1 MLRRAAFSLLL
12 LLLPAPLLFAKC
24 VPLKVLRIVTS
35 FESAK
40 VPEGSFAR
48 KPKTIYRLGEKYGR
62 MEEELDEER
71 NIRGLIVVSEPDV
84 WIVNLADH
92 TGRHVVDTEQTV
104 VFHAPI
110 VDKADSKL
118 WTQFEFGC
126 EAEFMKAVGAEAEKL
141 PDGGTRYTHSAEGVT
156 AALTTKADGK
166 PAKVE
171 IQTKDE
177 PYTLRYLAFETVD
190 SPPASLFT
198 KPQGIR
204 FSEGVE

>member
-1 MLRRAAFSLLL
+1 MLRRAVLLLL
-12 LLLPAPLLFAKC
+12 LLLPAPLLVAKC
-24 VPLKVLRIVTS
+24 VPAKVLRIVTS
-35 FESAK
+35 FESPKA
-40 VPEGSFAR
+40 PEGSFAR

-62 MEEELDEER
+62 MEEELDEEHAP
-71 NIRGLIVVSEPDV
+71 RGLIVVSEPDV

-92 TGRHVVDTEQTV
+92 TGRHVVDSAENV
-104 VFHAPI
+104 IFHAPI

-141 PDGGTRYTHSAEGVT
+141 PGGEMRYTHTAEGVT
-156 AALTTKADGK
+156 ATLTTKPDGK
-166 PAKVE
+166 PARVE
-171 IQTKDE
+171 VQTKGE
-177 PYTLRYLAFETVD
+177 PYALRYLAFETVD